1 MTRQKLKNL
10 CKKKDLV
17 LLRLLKLWCLGKAM
31 NKISNRA
38 IRIFILGVIFFLIGS
53 FCIKYLGKDYGF
65 GIVKSKSISEY
76 IVIYKRDISKEKSFK
91 DKIVYFVF
99 PKDTPYYKKN
109 EKFAKYVRC
118 EEGDVLTTS
127 FLNYYCNGK
136 FLGSALTTDSKNNKV
151 ENFVFNGVVPENKYF
166 VLGTH
171 PRSYDSRYWGF
182 IDKELIKGVAIW
194 KI

>member
-1 MTRQKLKNL
+1 
-10 CKKKDLV
+10 
-17 LLRLLKLWCLGKAM
+17 M
-31 NKISNRA
+31 NKISSRL
-38 IRIFILGVIFFLIGS
+38 IKIFLLGTILFLVGGFFVNY
-53 FCIKYLGKDYGF
+53 FGKSYGL

-76 IVIYKRDISKEKSFK
+76 IVIYKRDISKENSFK
-91 DKIVYFVF
+91 DKIVYFTF

-118 EEGDVLTTS
+118 EAGDVLSTS
-127 FLNYYCNGK
+127 YLNYYCNGK

-151 ENFVFNGVVPENKYF
+151 DNFVFNGIIPEGKYF

-171 PRSYDSRYWGF
+171 PKSYDSRYWGF
-182 IDKELIKGVAIW
+182 IDKELIKGVVIW